1 MAIHCPECGFVNA
14 EGANYCQ
21 KCGAYLSR
29 PEGSDEPTT
38 MTYKVDETGE
48 YTPVDIDEEV
58 GKAGAAL
65 VIRSG
70 GGRAGESFTLD
81 DERGG
86 DQTTITYKVDETGEL
101 KAVDLD
107 RVVEAEGAALVI
119 RSGGGRAG
127 ESFAVEGERM
137 AIGRSPDA
145 NVFLDDVTVSRNHA
159 LLVKRRDGLYVDD
172 LGSLNGTYVNRRRIE
187 SHKLQ
192 SGDELQVG
200 KYKLTYLER

>member
-1 MAIHCPECGFVNA
+1 MHCPECGFVNS
-14 EGANYCQ
+14 EGANFCQ
-21 KCGAYLSR
+21 KCGAH
-29 PEGSDEPTT
+29 
-38 MTYKVDETGE
+38 
-48 YTPVDIDEEV
+48 
-58 GKAGAAL
+58 L
-65 VIRSG
+65 VV
-70 GGRAGESFTLD
+70 